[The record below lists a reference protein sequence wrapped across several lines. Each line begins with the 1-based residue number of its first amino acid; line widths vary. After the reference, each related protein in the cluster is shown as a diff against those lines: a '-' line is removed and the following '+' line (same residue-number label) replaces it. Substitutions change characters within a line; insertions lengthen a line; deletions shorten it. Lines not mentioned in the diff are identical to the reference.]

1 MSRLQL
7 REKKD
12 RKTRSWTGL
21 DNSVEMEMIEKEK
34 MVWLVKQNVEIDR
47 IKIDSNYPGQLKKP
61 IFIR

>member
-1 MSRLQL
+1 M
-7 REKKD
+7 
-12 RKTRSWTGL
+12 